1 MKSSPMIIAALA
13 IGLLAGLGACNDA
26 TPKKEE
32 KTAVQGNVKAV
43 RDTIWIDVRTP
54 EEFAE
59 GHLPESYNIPL
70 QEFERLFP
78 QQVKDNN
85 AIVAL
90 SCRSGNR
97 SGKALSMAQAM
108 GYTRAFNAGGYA
120 ALKQSRQAP

>member
-1 MKSSPMIIAALA
+1 MMGMNMMHPRIKTILCAL
-13 IGLLAGLGACNDA
+13 LLATAMPIMAAPAAPA
-26 TPKKEE
+26 TQ
-32 KTAVQGNVKAV
+32 AVAAPV
-43 RDTIWIDVRTP
+43 WIDVRTP
-54 EEFAE
+54 AEYAE

-78 QQVKDNN
+78 QQVKDKN

-97 SGKALSMAQAM
+97 SGKALSVAQAM

-120 ALKQSRQAP
+120 ALKQTRQSP

>member
-54 EEFAE
+54 EVFAE

-70 QEFERLFP
+70 QEF
-78 QQVKDNN
+78 KDKN
-85 AIVAL
+85 AFVAL

-97 SGKALSMAQAM
+97 SGKALSVAQAM

-120 ALKQSRQAP
+120 ALKQTRQSP